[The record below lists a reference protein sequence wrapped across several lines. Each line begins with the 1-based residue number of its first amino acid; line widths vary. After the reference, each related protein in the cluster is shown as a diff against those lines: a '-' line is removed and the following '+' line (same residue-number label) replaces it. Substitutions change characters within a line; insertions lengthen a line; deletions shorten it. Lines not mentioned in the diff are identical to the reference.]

1 MREPRNVMAR
11 DRANGLGGATIL
23 PLELEGV
30 VFEAGGQTL
39 IHDLSARLNAG
50 PRSIVLGPNGAG
62 KSLLLRLCHGLL
74 RPSRGRVVWHGQP
87 DGHGQQDE
95 HGHPGGGRLDRAGQ
109 PDRET
114 RRRQAMVFQRPVLLR
129 RSALANVAYPLALR
143 GMARAEARA
152 RAAEALARA
161 GLDGLAN
168 RPARVLS
175 GGEQQRLALA
185 RAWVTEPEILFL
197 DEPTASLDPAA
208 TRAVEELVL
217 QIHAAGT
224 KIVMTTHDLG
234 QARRLAEEVLFL
246 HQGRLIER
254 SPAAAF
260 FAAPRTPE
268 AAAFIKGEL
277 LI

>member
-1 MREPRNVMAR
+1 MPEPRNVTAR
-11 DRANGLGGATIL
+11 DRASGLGGATIL

-39 IHDLSARLNAG
+39 IHALSARFNAG
-50 PRSIVLGPNGAG
+50 PRTIVLGPNGAG

-74 RPSRGRVVWHGQP
+74 RPSRGRVIWHGRQ
-87 DGHGQQDE
+87 DGHGQQDG
-95 HGHPGGGRLDRAGQ
+95 HGHPGGERLDRAGQ

-161 GLDGLAN
+161 GLDGLAG

-277 LI
+277 VI